1 MAENIIKAQE
11 DNLAQ
16 DIVTQWLKKNNID
29 VCISKVLSTDTK
41 PNLGCKR
48 YHEEVWNCSNTL
60 DIGSK
65 LFFLFLLPQDSIYC
79 IQVLEFATRSYGK
92 LSQFGSGFC
101 YWGTGIKK
109 NSLINHK
116 EWRF

>member
-65 LFFLFLLPQDSIYC
+65 LFFCFYC
-79 IQVLEFATRSYGK
+79 LKT
-92 LSQFGSGFC
+92 QFIAFR
-101 YWGTGIKK
+101 YL
-109 NSLINHK
+109 NSLLEVMENYPNLEVVSVIG
-116 EWRF
+116 ELE